1 MTNFRPT
8 MQPSEFLTSFEETE
22 LIRLHV
28 LNQSRRL
35 LNSAS
40 VEPLL
45 QLMRDNG
52 VRELKSGNWFL
63 DVDRAFCNPN
73 AQDSRYRSGIAHL
86 GGAVRMGVVFEG
98 QNDII
103 NPYFQSRTSLQQSAE
118 ESPVIEYDQ
127 SIFINEVVSSPE
139 NRVNLNLFGLLNI
152 REFREWFFERIGV
165 PSESILFPTK
175 NTAADDAVGRPDY
188 EIQDGENRFIAYVEV
203 ELGGENGEQLSRYRT
218 MAAANAGRVVS
229 IVGRREWGGDLSL
242 EEILEAV
249 TEVRPKAGRQ
259 VEKYC
264 NAYEAMYCEYVLG
277 RSSRSYT
284 TAEVSDEMREH
295 RFVIAL
301 CEHLPVTFDIS
312 GPMAPGEFRMNTKMD
327 KGMSLRVYSSISKT
341 HSSLATASISGGRD
355 RVLFPSREKLLKF
368 LPRKTQA
375 IEDYTKAIKAMGYDI
390 TELGEKNRASVPLA
404 TVMLHIEPL
413 ASAIRQLGNI

>member
-1 MTNFRPT
+1 
-8 MQPSEFLTSFEETE
+8 MQPSEFLTSFEENE
-22 LIRLHV
+22 LIRLQI
-28 LNQSRRL
+28 LNHSRKL
-35 LNSAS
+35 LNGIS
-40 VEPLL
+40 VKPLL
-45 QLMRDNG
+45 RLMRENR
-52 VRELKSGNWFL
+52 VQELKSGQWFL

-73 AQDSRYRSGIAHL
+73 AKESQYRRGIAHL
-86 GGAVRMGVVFEG
+86 GGAVRPGIVFEG

-103 NPYFQSRTSLQQSAE
+103 NPYYQSQTSNE
-118 ESPVIEYDQ
+118 EPGQASLVIEYDQ

-152 REFREWFFERIGV
+152 REFRSWFFERIRV
-165 PSESILFPTK
+165 PADAVLFPTK

-188 EIQDGENRFIAYVEV
+188 EILDGDDRFLAYVEV

-249 TEVRPKAGRQ
+249 TKVRATAGRQ
-259 VEKYC
+259 EAKYC

-312 GPMAPGEFRMNTKMD
+312 GPMAPGEFRMNTLMD
-327 KGMSLRVYSSISKT
+327 KGMSLRVYASASSA

-355 RVLFPSREKLLKF
+355 RVMFPSREKLLKF

-375 IEDYTKAIKAMGYDI
+375 IEDYTEAIKAMGYDI
-390 TELGEKNRASVPLA
+390 TELGEKNPASVPLS